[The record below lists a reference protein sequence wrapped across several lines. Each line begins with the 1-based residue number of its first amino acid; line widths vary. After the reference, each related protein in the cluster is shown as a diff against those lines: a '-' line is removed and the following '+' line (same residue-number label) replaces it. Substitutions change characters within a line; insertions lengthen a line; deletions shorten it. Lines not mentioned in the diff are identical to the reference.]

1 MFGKAKKQAKKAKSP
16 APAHGAPENQRPNE
30 GQTETR
36 PAQIRQ
42 SMQRSWLSQL
52 EGQFLISGQGV
63 VMKVYIENFK
73 RMNDLFGFEHCNELL
88 ITIMEYLERKTGYA
102 VFRNVGVEFVIIMRN
117 AAIKEAKELAEQI
130 IERFHQSWNV
140 EDKKYF
146 CTVQLALCAY
156 PGFPKSANEL
166 LKCLDLAVLQGTEQ
180 GSNQVVIYDNQLHQ
194 QYLRRQAIA
203 RHLSTSIAENQV
215 EISYRPIYSQRRNTF
230 TRAEL
235 LMRIFIPETGMI
247 GSEEYLP
254 IAEDTGQTRM
264 VEYYALNQAAAT
276 IARLMHEGKKFESIA
291 VSVSPALLQHG
302 DFIEEISQILDDYE
316 IPPKKLALEIDEF
329 TASTAYCDI
338 SVLLQNLSWLGIELI
353 LNNFGSGSTGLSWVF
368 ELPVDTLKFNQSFV
382 WQLEN
387 NTKSRPVNEGLVHI
401 ARRMKKKLIASGV
414 DTQRQKDLLDHL
426 GCDMQEGSYYTP
438 VMPEKELMTLLEN

>member
-1 MFGKAKKQAKKAKSP
+1 MFGKTKKQAKKAKPS
-16 APAHGAPENQRPNE
+16 APVHGAAENQRLENK
-30 GQTETR
+30 QTETR

-88 ITIMEYLERKTGYA
+88 ITIMEYLEKKTGCS

-117 AAIKEAKELAEQI
+117 AVIKDAKEIAEQI

-203 RHLSTSIAENQV
+203 KHLSTAIAENQV
-215 EISYRPIYSQRRNTF
+215 EINYRPIYSHRRNAF
-230 TRAEL
+230 IRAEL
-235 LMRIFIPETGMI
+235 LMRIFIPGAGMVS
-247 GSEEYLP
+247 SEEYLP
-254 IAEDTGQTRM
+254 IAEDTGQIRM
-264 VEYYALNQAAAT
+264 VEYYALNQAAAA
-276 IARLMHEGKKFESIA
+276 IARLLDEGKKFESIA
-291 VSVSPALLQHG
+291 VSISPALLQHG
-302 DFIEEISQILDDYE
+302 DFVEEVSQILEDYQ

-338 SVLLQNLSWLGIELI
+338 SILLQNLSWLGVELI

-387 NTKSRPVNEGLVHI
+387 NIKSRPVNEGLVHI

-438 VMPEKELMTLLEN
+438 VMPEQELKALL